1 MPTETTKPMP
11 QDPQRTDSIFPQRR
25 QKRAGVAEQV
35 CGGLIAASIL
45 GCVIIAAQ
53 RSSGLIEITVTALD
67 KAAEPRDHN
76 LPFVKKK
83 ESLPDYELN
92 LVLARGGT
100 IRLGSKPDT
109 SAENGLTWHVSDPVS
124 TADIASV
131 RLMER
136 DMVLSDSLAE
146 VHLTTEPA
154 TVNGYRF
161 EFVTQHSFSLGFKS
175 FFGTPIGLAIVGGI
189 GLAVMLLV
197 LRVARLALPSFTA

>member
-83 ESLPDYELN
+83 EVRDPTLFLPGFQIVLRHSDRSGDCRWDWTGGHALGLASGPPCAAFVHGVRRYSCPWSRGASSVGQTLVRTEL
-92 LVLARGGT
+92 T
-100 IRLGSKPDT
+100 IIQGQRFLPLRRHRSVM
-109 SAENGLTWHVSDPVS
+109 GL
-124 TADIASV
+124 
-131 RLMER
+131 
-136 DMVLSDSLAE
+136 LSDHERIDHEPRSLFRRSRCRRE
-146 VHLTTEPA
+146 
-154 TVNGYRF
+154 
-161 EFVTQHSFSLGFKS
+161 
-175 FFGTPIGLAIVGGI
+175 
-189 GLAVMLLV
+189 V
-197 LRVARLALPSFTA
+197 LR